1 MQKSTHEQFKKKA
14 LADPEVKA
22 EYERLMLT
30 YDTISELIKARKR
43 ANKTQVDVAASMKTT
58 ASVISRIESLGGTR
72 HHSPSL
78 ETLQKYAQA
87 IGCKLQLKLIP
98 IHHAS

>member
-1 MQKSTHEQFKKKA
+1 MRRPTHEQFQKTA
-14 LADPEVKA
+14 LVDPAVKA

-30 YDTISELIKARKR
+30 YDTISEFIKARKR
-43 ANKTQVDVAASMKTT
+43 ANKTQEEVATSMKTT
-58 ASVISRIESLGGTR
+58 ASVISRIESIGGKK